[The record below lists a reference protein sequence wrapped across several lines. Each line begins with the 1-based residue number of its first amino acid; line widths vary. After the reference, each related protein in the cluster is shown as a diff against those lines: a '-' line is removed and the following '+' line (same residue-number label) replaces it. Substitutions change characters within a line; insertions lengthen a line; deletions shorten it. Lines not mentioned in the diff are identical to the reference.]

1 MPESLRVAS
10 VQMAISDSIDTNLER
25 ITRGIA
31 EGKAAGARLVLFPET
46 ALSGFD
52 KATVEELEWERL
64 KEAEKAI
71 ARAAESHDIYV
82 LFGSVTRSNEARPFN
97 TAVLAGPDG
106 KEITR
111 YHKMVP
117 EKHFAPGD
125 HLALFEVDGIPC
137 TVIICHDER
146 FPELVRIPVLNGAL
160 VCFYISYEVNSP
172 EAARRKKEGYRA
184 QLIARAAENG
194 IWVVQSNGIG
204 GPPGSRNLSLGCSRI
219 VDPGGVVIT
228 EAPELQDA
236 MLVEDLHPAKARRGN
251 ALESL
256 DMKPLEAW
264 WRDGMGLLGSPMDGG
279 RGNITR

>member
-10 VQMAISDSIDTNLER
+10 VQMAISDSINKNLR
-25 ITRGIA
+25 RMQRGMA
-31 EGKAAGARLVLFPET
+31 EAKAAGARLVLFPET

-52 KATVEELEWERL
+52 KATVEELDWDELR
-64 KEAEKAI
+64 EAELDI
-71 ARAAESHDIYV
+71 AAAAESHDIYV
-82 LFGSVTRSNEARPFN
+82 LFGSVTRTDEARPFN
-97 TAVLAGPDG
+97 SAVLVGPDG

-117 EKHFAPGD
+117 ERHFTPGD
-125 HLALFEVDGIPC
+125 HLALFEIDGIPC

-204 GPPGSRNLSLGCSRI
+204 GPPGSKNLSLGNSRI
-219 VDPGGVVIT
+219 VDPGGVVVV
-228 EAPELQDA
+228 EAPELQDT
-236 MLVEDLHPAKARRGN
+236 MLVEDLLPAKARRGN

-256 DMKPLEAW
+256 DVKPLEAW
-264 WRDGMGLLGSPMDGG
+264 WRDGMGLVSRP
-279 RGNITR
+279 